1 MAELLIVDDE
11 APMRNLIRRY
21 LADLGHEIREAENAQ
36 DALAR
41 LAEKPA
47 DVVFCDVQMPG
58 ADGVWLT
65 GQIRNRY
72 PLTAVILATAISTIA
87 PSTSMRAGVMAYL
100 VKPFRGKTL
109 VDALTV
115 ALKWHDD
122 AKATG
127 AKPEDVGDALSAWL
141 DSLE

>member
-1 MAELLIVDDE
+1 
-11 APMRNLIRRY
+11 MREVIRRC
-21 LADLGHEIREAENAQ
+21 LANLGHEIREAENAQ

-41 LAEKPA
+41 MAEKPA

-58 ADGVWLT
+58 EDGIWLT

-72 PLTAVILATAISTIA
+72 PMTAVILATAISTIA
-87 PSTSMRAGVMAYL
+87 PSTSMRAGVLAYL
-100 VKPFRGKTL
+100 VKPFKGKAL

-115 ALKWHDD
+115 ALKWHDE

-127 AKPEDVGDALSAWL
+127 PKPEDVGDALGAWL